1 MTDMTVKRWL
11 LFSVLVLIA
20 ATLLAAVLTPAL
32 RERVQNHFALVGREV
47 LATAEGDLLN
57 DGRMAR
63 VLKFRTRDGLYVEIV
78 RVAPDG
84 GTTPVETFMLP
95 DKHDGL
101 FNFHGH
107 VTRLAIT
114 DVDGDGKQ
122 ELLAPSFDNQL
133 VPHLNV
139 FRYNPAT
146 QRFEPVQPQ
155 D

>member
-32 RERVQNHFALVGREV
+32 RERVQNYFALVGREV

-146 QRFEPVQPQ
+146 RRFEPVHPQ